1 MVNFCCCTFRLL
13 MQSYTHN
20 GNIVQSLSKED
31 YNVLLKLFS
40 LLNGIV
46 TVTILF
52 PVNYLQSHMSLGK

>member
-1 MVNFCCCTFRLL
+1 